1 MFKKVA
7 VTFGVFVCIFILCNL
22 SSVSALDLKEG
33 LWEITT
39 KLDMPGMPFP
49 MPPSTFTQCIT
60 KEYAVPK
67 QVKEKV
73 ANCKTDQKVVGNTVE
88 WTTTCQE
95 QNGVTV
101 MNGKVIYEGDRF
113 KGEIK
118 IKNPDGTVV
127 TQHITGRRI
136 GECK

>member
-1 MFKKVA
+1 M
-7 VTFGVFVCIFILCNL
+7 
-22 SSVSALDLKEG
+22 
-33 LWEITT
+33 
-39 KLDMPGMPFP
+39 
-49 MPPSTFTQCIT
+49 
-60 KEYAVPK
+60 
-67 QVKEKV
+67 